1 MKFDVIIIGAG
12 VIGAST
18 AYHLQKNA
26 LKKKILLIEKN
37 DRVAIG
43 NTAKSAALY
52 RNLFSSK
59 TSQILS
65 KCSIAY
71 YETIAE
77 KIALNNIGYFWM
89 FSKESWKKSQKGL
102 EKLDNQKDN
111 FKILSRNEIPE
122 NLQINIESSEEF
134 KELDHILCGYRCGS
148 LSAIKLANHYAEEFQ
163 KIGGTIQFNTEI
175 KKVNLSN
182 KEQFYPPWKDV
193 KIISIKDNFGK
204 EYSAE
209 DSYIF
214 TTGAWMNELLT
225 PIGVASHIYPQKRQI
240 FTLKLADATQIASDP
255 KEKIPIL
262 ILPTGGVYVKPLL
275 QNKLLVVGC
284 ANELGNPFM
293 MENYPPDAEEGYFR
307 EVIEPVLRHYFP
319 KLKDYKLFSKWAGYY
334 AYYWPDKN
342 PIIEKVSNIQWV
354 SGTSGSGIMKA
365 DAIGRIAAAKSL
377 DNKKVEL
384 FDSIIFN
391 PENLSLKHRKVDS
404 EELII

>member
-18 AYHLQKNA
+18 AYHL
-26 LKKKILLIEKN
+26 KKIDPKKEILLLEKN
-37 DRVAIG
+37 DRVARG

-65 KCSIAY
+65 KCSIDY
-71 YETIAE
+71 YETIAD
-77 KIALNNIGYFWM
+77 KIALNDIGYFWM

-102 EKLDNQKDN
+102 EKLDPKKDS
-111 FKILSRNEIPE
+111 FEILTKKEVPE
-122 NLQINIESSEEF
+122 NLQLNIESSSEF
-134 KELDHILCGYRCGS
+134 QGLDHILYGHRCGS
-148 LSAIKLANHYAEEFQ
+148 LSAIKLATHYAEEFQ
-163 KIGGTIQFNTEI
+163 KLGGTIQFNTEI
-175 KKVNLSN
+175 TKVNLSD

-193 KIISIKDNFGK
+193 KIISILDNSGK
-204 EYSAE
+204 EYYANE
-209 DSYIF
+209 YIF

-225 PIGVASHIYPQKRQI
+225 PIGVASQIYPQKRQM
-240 FTLKLADATQIASDP
+240 FTLKLEDSTQITSDP
-255 KEKIPIL
+255 KEKVPIL

-284 ANELGNPFM
+284 ANDLGNPFM
-293 MENYPPDAEEGYFR
+293 MEKYPPDAEEGYFR
-307 EVIEPVLRHYFP
+307 EVIEPVLKHYFP

-342 PIIEKVSNIQWV
+342 PIVEKISNIQWV

-365 DAIGRIAAAKSL
+365 DAIGRIAAGRL
-377 DNKKVEL
+377 LNHKKVKL
-384 FDSIIFN
+384 FDGTTFN
-391 PENLSLKHRKVDS
+391 PEYLSLKHRKVDS